1 MTKLASKYYYFV
13 KEINLATCYAVQRNL
28 HRTLNKAPYEPSMSP
43 NGSWR
48 HFVPVLEVKVPLF
61 LYFPRNKLEVLEAGF
76 FNDIS
81 FSCFNQVRLGQV
93 KKPS

>member
-43 NGSWR
+43 NGS
-48 HFVPVLEVKVPLF
+48 
-61 LYFPRNKLEVLEAGF
+61 
-76 FNDIS
+76 
-81 FSCFNQVRLGQV
+81 
-93 KKPS
+93 